1 MPGVSHQRGRCL
13 RSFAVLLLSVCAGGC
28 GNAIYAVQVNE
39 ASGELAEAR
48 ELGAERHATY
58 EYTMAQEHLAKARS
72 EAAEADYGDAADLAG
87 LAAEYAHKAVTLARE
102 AHRRAGR

>member
-1 MPGVSHQRGRCL
+1 MPGVSRQSHSCVPA
-13 RSFAVLLLSVCAGGC
+13 FALLLLSVCGGC
-28 GNAIYAVQVNE
+28 GNAIYAVHVNE
-39 ASGELAEAR
+39 ASGELAQAR
-48 ELGAERHATY
+48 ELGAERYATY
-58 EYTMAQEHLAKARS
+58 EYTMAQEHLAKART